1 MYLPYAY
8 KKGALL
14 ISTTDMQIC
23 LL

>member
-1 MYLPYAY
+1 MYLSYAY

-14 ISTTDMQIC
+14 FSITYVQIC

>member
-14 ISTTDMQIC
+14 FSITYVQIC